1 MHYWRFLAYNF
12 ALTRIEAS
20 RASIFING
28 VPVVTAVGAW
38 FILGEKLTLLQMGGG
53 ALVLLAVF
61 ISSIPTKSKAYSHQE
76 QVLNCTFR
84 PFER

>member
-1 MHYWRFLAYNF
+1 LAYNY

-20 RASIFING
+20 RASVFING

-38 FILGEKLTLLQMGGG
+38 FILGEKLTLLQVGGG

-61 ISSIPTKSKAYSHQE
+61 ISNIPAQSRANSTQE
-76 QVLNCTFR
+76 QL
-84 PFER
+84 P